1 MGKIRGNAGNC
12 GFDIDRWRCSGVPK
26 NKGNSRKIRRS
37 QCFTFVI
44 RLGTRDIGGYYEVVE
59 GWGIGGRVKH
69 LYGGLGV
76 LLENSVDG
84 EDLEDGGD
92 DGLGDGLGR
101 DVVVVGGEGEGGA
114 VVVDA
119 LDGAESV

>member
-1 MGKIRGNAGNC
+1 M
-12 GFDIDRWRCSGVPK
+12 PK

-37 QCFTFVI
+37 QCFTKVI
-44 RLGTRDIGGYYEVVE
+44 RLGTRDRWGYYEVVE
-59 GWGIGGRVKH
+59 GRGVGGWVKH
-69 LYGGLGV
+69 FYGF
-76 LLENSVDG
+76 LEDAVDG